1 MPRTHVALGG
11 GRSRARTCDPGLVRA
26 VLFQLSYPPVPGF
39 SLSYGQGS
47 ISWRARTGTTAFLHA
62 VAHAFGNHGPAIPD
76 PMTRNAGWSGLRWYA
91 VVGHL
96 TLPWSVEGNE
106 PALGRVF
113 RAAEGTHRY
122 GRAALRP
129 APPRESENH
138 PAVIR
143 DGLRPAVYGRSPYV
157 LYSSATF
164 GD

>member
-1 MPRTHVALGG
+1 
-11 GRSRARTCDPGLVRA
+11 
-26 VLFQLSYPPVPGF
+26 
-39 SLSYGQGS
+39 
-47 ISWRARTGTTAFLHA
+47 
-62 VAHAFGNHGPAIPD
+62 
-76 PMTRNAGWSGLRWYA
+76 WYA

-164 GD
+164 GDSAVAAARSASAPTRSPSRRLARPRP